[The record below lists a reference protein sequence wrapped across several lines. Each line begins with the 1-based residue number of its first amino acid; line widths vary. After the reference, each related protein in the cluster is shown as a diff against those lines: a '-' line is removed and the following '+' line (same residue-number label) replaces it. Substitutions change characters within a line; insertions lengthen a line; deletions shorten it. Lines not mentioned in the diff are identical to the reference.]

1 MKNAVILKSFQN
13 GISIYLDENVPFE
26 SLIQEI
32 SIKFKEA
39 NKFFGDVKM
48 ALSIEGR
55 IVSEA
60 EEIQIIQTIHQNSQV
75 EIVCLVGKDEE
86 KNRQLFN
93 ALEEWKF
100 GCEESCNGQFYR
112 GTLKNHQILE
122 TESSIVVIGDVQPGS
137 AVISNKDIVILG
149 ALYGEAYAGGN
160 GDKEHFVVALEMAPE
175 RLKIGDFKYKTKAGK
190 RKWGLKPK
198 VQPKIAYVRDNK
210 VVMESITKELLDG
223 LY

>member
-1 MKNAVILKSFQN
+1 MKNVVVLKSFQN
-13 GISIYLDENVPFE
+13 GISVYLDEKVPFD

-32 SIKFKEA
+32 AIKFKEA
-39 NKFFGDVKM
+39 SKFFGDVKM

-55 IVSEA
+55 IVNKT
-60 EEIQIIQTIHQNSQV
+60 EEIQIIRTIHENSQV

-93 ALEEWKF
+93 ALEDWKC
-100 GCEESCNGQFYR
+100 GQQDSCNGQFYR
-112 GTLKNHQILE
+112 GTLKNHQVLE

-137 AVISNKDIVILG
+137 AIISTKDIIILG

-175 RLKIGDFKYKTKAGK
+175 RLKIGDFKYKTKSGK
-190 RKWGLKPK
+190 SRWGLKPK

>member
-26 SLIQEI
+26 NLIQEI
-32 SIKFKEA
+32 AVKFKESS
-39 NKFFGDVKM
+39 KFFGEAKM

-55 IVSEA
+55 VVNEA
-60 EEIQIIQTIHQNSQV
+60 EEMQILQTIHQNSQV
-75 EIVCLVGKDEE
+75 EIVCLVGKNEE
-86 KNRQLFN
+86 KNRQLFY
-93 ALEEWKF
+93 ALEDWKL
-100 GCEESCNGQFYR
+100 GRKETCNGQFYR
-112 GTLKNHQILE
+112 GTLKNHQVLE
-122 TESSIVVIGDVQPGS
+122 TESSIVVIGDVHQGS
-137 AVISNKDIVILG
+137 AVVSTKDIIILG

-160 GDKEHFVVALEMAPE
+160 GEKDHFVVALEMAPE

-190 RKWGLKPK
+190 AKWGLKPK
-198 VQPKIAYVRDNK
+198 AQPKIAYVKDNK